1 MTANI
6 PPTASNAGLLIHL
19 IDSRKLGAFSLVVSE
34 ARPIQP
40 RAGWLRVEIALRDQS
55 GAVSS
60 SPIATGI
67 VSSGGRGA
75 KQWIEGRLFPI
86 VSFAN
91 RDALDARA
99 IGLEAKLVRVLAGL
113 IPPGGH
119 LMLDY
124 ESEGQEETL
133 AGLVLGVP
141 PAATRLGSMMLRVGC
156 RGEFKD
162 WYFPEGGHEGP
173 RKLQANKSP
182 DAASGERA
190 IREHLRQL
198 RAFIRQPMPRDSDQA
213 AIIARAQSRARSLV
227 RQFGRRIPPD
237 AGRSRGSVAPRP
249 RG

>member
-6 PPTASNAGLLIHL
+6 PPTASNAELLIRRIH
-19 IDSRKLGAFSLVVSE
+19 SRKLGAYSLVVSK

-40 RAGWLRVEIALRDQS
+40 RTGWFRIEIALRDRS
-55 GAVSS
+55 SAVSS

-75 KQWIEGRLFPI
+75 KPWIEGRLFPI

-91 RDALDARA
+91 RDAVDARA
-99 IGLEAKLVRVLAGL
+99 RGLEAKLVKVLAGL

-124 ESEGQEETL
+124 ESAGQEETL

-141 PAATRLGSMMLRVGC
+141 PAATYMGATMFRAGC

-182 DAASGERA
+182 DAASGEHA

-198 RAFIRQPMPRDSDQA
+198 RAFVRRPPPRDHAQA
-213 AIIARAQSRARSLV
+213 VIVARAKTRARLLLKELTHS
-227 RQFGRRIPPD
+227 RRRD
-237 AGRSRGSVAPRP
+237 
-249 RG
+249 